1 MNPKLEIHETSVAS
15 YELPPPPSK
24 EQILGNVK
32 KIEQQYRRQKTD
44 WNNFMDTSKRD
55 ADERLN
61 QMLAQFQKKTSV
73 AKGPASGAAPA
84 AETPVASVAGPRKKK

>member
-1 MNPKLEIHETSVAS
+1 MAS

-73 AKGPASGAAPA
+73 TRGPASDAAP